1 MLADWFETPKG
12 GYVLAWERGQ
22 FDAAVEDVFGYNAV
36 QLGLPGLDFLR
47 ESRIPLK
54 VRAGLEPGCGLRSE
68 PVQLPLASQSIDLLA
83 LPHVLEFSAQ
93 PHALLREAER
103 VLRAEGSIVI
113 SGFNPLSLWGAARA
127 LGWERRQ
134 VPWCGRFIG
143 LLRLKDWLALLGFEL
158 TGGRFGCYAPPF
170 SQRRW
175 LERSSFME
183 KAGDRWWPIC
193 GGVYVVRAIKRNAP
207 GHAGMARQT
216 RRQKSAGSGD
226 AEAKRTACRKAR
238 AALKSCAFTRTVP
251 ARAILGREAGAPFCK
266 WTVRKKSCSAANGR
280 RPTIAWSLRRSFVRW
295 KC

>member
-54 VRAGLEPGCGLRSE
+54 VCAELEPGCGLRSQ
-68 PVQLPLASQSIDLLA
+68 PVQLPLAPQSIDLLA

-93 PHALLREAER
+93 PHAILREAER
-103 VLRAEGSIVI
+103 VLMPEGSIVI

-134 VPWCGRFIG
+134 VPWCGKFIG

-170 SQRRW
+170 SQRR
-175 LERSSFME
+175 
-183 KAGDRWWPIC
+183 
-193 GGVYVVRAIKRNAP
+193 
-207 GHAGMARQT
+207 
-216 RRQKSAGSGD
+216 
-226 AEAKRTACRKAR
+226 
-238 AALKSCAFTRTVP
+238 
-251 ARAILGREAGAPFCK
+251 
-266 WTVRKKSCSAANGR
+266 
-280 RPTIAWSLRRSFVRW
+280 
-295 KC
+295 